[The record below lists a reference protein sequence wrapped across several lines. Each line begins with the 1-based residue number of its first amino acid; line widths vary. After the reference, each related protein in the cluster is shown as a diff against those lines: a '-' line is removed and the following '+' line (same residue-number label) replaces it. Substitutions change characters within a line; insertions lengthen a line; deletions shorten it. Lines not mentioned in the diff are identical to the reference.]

1 MMSKKKEIAI
11 TIGLLIGGIFLWG
24 FIFGGVL
31 GVGK

>member
-1 MMSKKKEIAI
+1 MMSLKKEIAI
-11 TIGLLIGGIFLWG
+11 TLAALVGGIFLWG